1 MFNSL
6 QVIFVM
12 LNVSIVP
19 NVDAI
24 RAGKCE
30 VECFEQVFKSDTYIC
45 ENLAARAHQW
55 EQIWV

>member
-1 MFNSL
+1 MFN
-6 QVIFVM
+6 VT
-12 LNVSIVP
+12 IVR